1 MTYNWEGT
9 QCFHCS
15 RLADCKKVSPSAE
28 PCKDYIQSYIPQSE
42 IAKLFNCSVRTVNR
56 RLKYNREYFIKSLA
70 KKIDGKLIVDVSKD
84 GRTVFWRKD
93 SGN

>member
-15 RLADCKKVSPSAE
+15 RLAECKKVSPSAE
-28 PCKDYIQSYIPQSE
+28 PCKDYIQSYIPQEE

-56 RLKYNREYFIKSLA
+56 RLKYDREYFIKSLA
-70 KKIDGKLIVDVSKD
+70 KKIGGKLIVDVTK
-84 GRTVFWRKD
+84 GGITIFWRKD
-93 SGN
+93 SVN